1 MPKTESADKVEYYNL
16 SEPRMGMAGKTGGK
30 REHETDRFTG

>member
-16 SEPRMGMAGKTGGK
+16 SEPRMGMAGKNRREK
-30 REHETDRFTG
+30 RA